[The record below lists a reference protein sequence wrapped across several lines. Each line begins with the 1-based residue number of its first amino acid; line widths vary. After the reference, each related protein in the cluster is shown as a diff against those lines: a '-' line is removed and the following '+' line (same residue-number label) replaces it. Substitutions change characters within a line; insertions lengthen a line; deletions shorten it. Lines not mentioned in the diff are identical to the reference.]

1 MLSSVGLKINTGGET
16 TMLSFGLK
24 AVEIIQATGRKK
36 RMEIPQ
42 APRVA
47 NLIGPDLRFGLK
59 TVSAILSLRLLSSV
73 QNI

>member
-1 MLSSVGLKINTGGET
+1 MLSSVGLKTNTGGET
-16 TMLSFGLK
+16 TILSFGLN

-36 RMEIPQ
+36 SMEIPH

-59 TVSAILSLRLLSSV
+59 VVSAILCL
-73 QNI
+73 

>member
-16 TMLSFGLK
+16 TILSFGLK

>member
-1 MLSSVGLKINTGGET
+1 MLSSVGLKIKTGGET
-16 TMLSFGLK
+16 TMLPFGLK

-36 RMEIPQ
+36 RMEIPH

-59 TVSAILSLRLLSSV
+59 IMH
-73 QNI
+73 